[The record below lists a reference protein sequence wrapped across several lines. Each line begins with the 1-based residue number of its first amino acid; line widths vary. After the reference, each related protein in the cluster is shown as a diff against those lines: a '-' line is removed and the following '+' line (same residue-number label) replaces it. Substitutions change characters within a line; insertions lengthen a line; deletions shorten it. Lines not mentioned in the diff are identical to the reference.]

1 MRMQLNLRHQFAR
14 YLSVGLLSNGLA
26 YAMYL
31 VIVLLGGH
39 PVASMSIVY
48 MVASGLAFQA
58 NKIWTFRSVVR
69 LDRALLRYI
78 LVQVLGYLT
87 NLALLSGLHHGL
99 GVPHYIAQL
108 IGIGIVA
115 VELFILSRYY
125 VFA

>member
-1 MRMQLNLRHQFAR
+1 MNPNLGLQFAR

-48 MVASGLAFQA
+48 LLASGLAFQA
-58 NKIWTFRSVVR
+58 NRAWTFRAVVR

-78 LVQVLGYLT
+78 LVQALGYLT
-87 NLALLSGLHHGL
+87 SLALLAGLHYGL
-99 GVPHYIAQL
+99 GIPHYIAQL
-108 IGIGIVA
+108 IGIGVVA